1 MVKMLEDQNENM
13 IKYLSKNS
21 EKQQSSLIYQ
31 YNSELKSYRGA
42 TQRETINGTN
52 RGDGSIFIE
61 PNKDQYQ
68 QQFKDYKNQIIE
80 FFNYQEHLSKQFLN

>member
-42 TQRETINGTN
+42 T
-52 RGDGSIFIE
+52 
-61 PNKDQYQ
+61 
-68 QQFKDYKNQIIE
+68 
-80 FFNYQEHLSKQFLN
+80 